1 MEKKG
6 SSMEKDLFG
15 PIKEYFKQY
24 GYVCDGEVEDID
36 LYMEKEDKS
45 VAVELK
51 VRLDFKAVIQAAL
64 RQKITDIV
72 FIGIYRPKDLF
83 SRSFQNKIY
92 LLKRLGIG
100 LMVVSK
106 RTGTVEIVSE
116 PEVSELSMYQQR
128 NGKKKES
135 LEKEFRRRKVKS
147 NTGGVHRTKL
157 ITGYRE
163 DALLVLDAL
172 MELGGK
178 APTKEIREL
187 SRVEKTTSI
196 LYDNYYGWFEH
207 EKKGVYSVREAGL
220 HALEE
225 FEETLAILKKQN
237 KNNERKLE

>member
-1 MEKKG
+1 M
-6 SSMEKDLFG
+6 
-15 PIKEYFKQY
+15 
-24 GYVCDGEVEDID
+24 
-36 LYMEKEDKS
+36 
-45 VAVELK
+45 
-51 VRLDFKAVIQAAL
+51 
-64 RQKITDIV
+64 
-72 FIGIYRPKDLF
+72 
-83 SRSFQNKIY
+83 
-92 LLKRLGIG
+92 
-100 LMVVSK
+100 
-106 RTGTVEIVSE
+106 
-116 PEVSELSMYQQR
+116 
-128 NGKKKES
+128 
-135 LEKEFRRRKVKS
+135 KS

-178 APTKEIREL
+178 APTKQIREL

-237 KNNERKLE
+237 KKNERKLE